1 MNPPSDRTPTVTTI
15 VTRTGVATRRPAVR
29 RPPAAFVRLP
39 YVPTCT
45 SALPHRPLP
54 DTPAPAGTCLTER
67 THR

>member
-1 MNPPSDRTPTVTTI
+1 MNPPSDRTPTTTV
-15 VTRTGVATRRPAVR
+15 VTRTGVATRRLLVR
-29 RPPAAFVRLP
+29 RPPAASVRLP

-45 SALPHRPLP
+45 SAPSHRPLP